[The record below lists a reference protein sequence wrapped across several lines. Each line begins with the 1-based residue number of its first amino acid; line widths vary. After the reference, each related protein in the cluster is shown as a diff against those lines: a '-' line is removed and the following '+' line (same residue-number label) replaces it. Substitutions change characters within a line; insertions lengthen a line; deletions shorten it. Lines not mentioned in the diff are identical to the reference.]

1 MFEKLY
7 KVRGVDVNGFMV
19 MQNVAY
25 VTYAT
30 KLIEVFLTEKG
41 YSKNRLNKLKIGLQ
55 KRSEQIFCT
64 KPLMF
69 NQFFTVALTVDDF
82 LNNGDILKVSVIFYN
97 EQKEES
103 AKVTTEF
110 YWFDYK
116 KWTPTLA
123 PKNITRHFTQQFFY

>member
-7 KVRGVDVNGFMV
+7 KVRGIDVNGFMI

-25 VTYAT
+25 ITYAT

-55 KRSEQIFCT
+55 KRNEQVFCT

-69 NQFFTVALTVDDF
+69 NQLFTVAFTVDDF
-82 LNNGDILKVSVIFYN
+82 IDNGNTLKTSVIFYN
-97 EQKEES
+97 EDKEVC
-103 AKVTTEF
+103 ARVITEF
-110 YWFDYK
+110 YWFDYH
-116 KWTPTLA
+116 KWIPMLA
-123 PKNITRHFTQQFFY
+123 PKSILRHFNFTE

>member
-7 KVRGVDVNGFMV
+7 KVRGIDVNGFMV

-41 YSKNRLNKLKIGLQ
+41 YSQNRLNKLKIGLQ
-55 KRSEQIFCT
+55 KKSEQVFCM

-69 NQFFTVALTVDDF
+69 NQFFTVVFEVDDCKE
-82 LNNGDILKVSVIFYN
+82 NTDKLKISVVFYN
-97 EQKEES
+97 KDKEKCARVS
-103 AKVTTEF
+103 TEF
-110 YWFDYK
+110 YWFDYQ
-116 KWTPTLA
+116 KWSPILA
-123 PKNITRHFTQQFFY
+123 PKKIVKHFIQTSF